1 MASKDLYDL
10 VSKTIQDGDNKISK
24 VQIGYT
30 VDSYKSVLSALQ
42 KAQAQMSKSEAIS
55 DGYIV
60 RNPIFARWTEM
71 SSINL
76 GGVVNQ
82 ADGFVVD
89 GSGNYETY
97 RQQRVKFL
105 PFMTFVV
112 RVKDEKG
119 EMKPHIANFDSHIET
134 LNRGESIALGGKV
147 AYPPKDIDENSCSS
161 IAMAVGGMSNSCEI
175 GIAVDLTDGTGTAD
189 AFFQKCYPKVYK
201 EGIGGKLASRRAL
214 MAEIAFVGG
223 NKANTLHARVI
234 ANSGNTPSGSVHNAY
249 IPIPLLLTNE
259 YMTLADV
266 EINIG
271 QLVRIGTSDCDYP
284 FKGSKFNHK
293 NCSLDGFT
301 PQYFK
306 DIIKNKLSVAD
317 TKVKFASASQG
328 DNFGYIRFYIDK
340 EKEAQISDCLAID
353 IPEEYKVEIFKGIGE
368 ADIAE
373 KVIGY
378 ETGTTSSAFQ
388 FSDEGM
394 YYPED
399 ILKPMGISREQFTKS
414 LQIVW
419 DAEGGK
425 IQGDWSLC
433 EDVGDGAGISYGAY
447 QWTEKSG
454 LLARLVKKYLEKK
467 RLQGELIGD
476 DATLAGCPLGSG
488 SWSQNTLVHDLGI
501 MSALKGVAHDPLMI
515 QSQHELFVE
524 TRVQPAVEK
533 MKKCGM
539 TSALGYASW
548 AYIINHGWST
558 SYYAPIIAAQGEAA
572 KCEALVSAHIRRLQT
587 LSNWDKYKNGWMVIF
602 NAYLKAA
609 RNNNINLDIP
619 QKWRNYII

>member
-42 KAQAQMSKSEAIS
+42 KAQAQMSKSEPIS

-112 RVKDEKG
+112 RVKDENG
-119 EMKPHIANFDSHIET
+119 EMKPHIASFDSHIET

-175 GIAVDLTDGTGTAD
+175 GIAVDLTEGTGTPD
-189 AFFQKCYPKVYK
+189 VFFQKCYPKVYK

-284 FKGSKFNHK
+284 FKDSNFNHK

-378 ETGTTSSAFQ
+378 ETGTTSYAFAI
-388 FSDEGM
+388 G
-394 YYPED
+394 
-399 ILKPMGISREQFTKS
+399 
-414 LQIVW
+414 
-419 DAEGGK
+419 
-425 IQGDWSLC
+425 
-433 EDVGDGAGISYGAY
+433 VGA
-447 QWTEKSG
+447 
-454 LLARLVKKYLEKK
+454 
-467 RLQGELIGD
+467 
-476 DATLAGCPLGSG
+476 
-488 SWSQNTLVHDLGI
+488 
-501 MSALKGVAHDPLMI
+501 
-515 QSQHELFVE
+515 
-524 TRVQPAVEK
+524 
-533 MKKCGM
+533 
-539 TSALGYASW
+539 
-548 AYIINHGWST
+548 
-558 SYYAPIIAAQGEAA
+558 AAQGMKTDSAFYTEGQIDWVAFRKKHPNLPQGHEEIIEQIA
-572 KCEALVSAHIRRLQT
+572 KQYNINTRMWLTQIGLETGWFTSKNFKTRKNPGGISASSQYKGGEVYT
-587 LSNWDKYKNGWMVIF
+587 LSYLGGVRAKRDIEVRGEGYGHYWIFETFEDGYRAMAHLLVNSSRYGLGRFGAQTVYEHFTNMYKGGYCDLREAVCQNYNDKLMNQY
-602 NAYLKAA
+602 A
-609 RNNNINLDIP
+609 NII
-619 QKWRNYII
+619 

>member
-10 VSKTIQDGDNKISK
+10 VSKTIQNGDNKISK

-30 VDSYKSVLSALQ
+30 VDSYKGVLSALQ
-42 KAQAQMSKSEAIS
+42 KAQAQMSKSEPMS

-134 LNRGESIALGGKV
+134 LNRGESVALGGKV

-284 FKGSKFNHK
+284 FKDSNFNHK

-368 ADIAE
+368 ADMAE
-373 KVIGY
+373 RVIGY
-378 ETGTTSSAFQ
+378 ETGTTSYAFAI
-388 FSDEGM
+388 G
-394 YYPED
+394 
-399 ILKPMGISREQFTKS
+399 
-414 LQIVW
+414 
-419 DAEGGK
+419 
-425 IQGDWSLC
+425 
-433 EDVGDGAGISYGAY
+433 VGA
-447 QWTEKSG
+447 
-454 LLARLVKKYLEKK
+454 
-467 RLQGELIGD
+467 
-476 DATLAGCPLGSG
+476 
-488 SWSQNTLVHDLGI
+488 
-501 MSALKGVAHDPLMI
+501 
-515 QSQHELFVE
+515 
-524 TRVQPAVEK
+524 
-533 MKKCGM
+533 
-539 TSALGYASW
+539 
-548 AYIINHGWST
+548 
-558 SYYAPIIAAQGEAA
+558 AAQGMKTDSAFYTEGQIDWVAFRKKHPNLPQGHEEIIEQIA
-572 KCEALVSAHIRRLQT
+572 KQYNINTRMWLTQIGLETGWFTSKNFKTRKNPGGISASSQYKGGEVYT
-587 LSNWDKYKNGWMVIF
+587 LSYLGGVRAKRDIEVRGEGYGHYWIFETFEDGYRAMAHLLVNSSRYGLGRFGAQTVYEHFTNMYKGGYCDLREAVCQNYNDKLMNQY
-602 NAYLKAA
+602 A
-609 RNNNINLDIP
+609 NII
-619 QKWRNYII
+619 